1 MMQLNKEGT
10 INDLVNYRF
19 TRSNEDLETAKLL
32 FNNNEYRAANNRAY
46 YAIFHAISAIHVL
59 DGNCYKRHKDA
70 IGNFNKNYIKTE
82 IFPKEYGRK
91 ISEAEFIREASDYDC
106 HYIASK
112 SITADLI
119 STADELTALIK
130 DYCNNKITNATL
142 N

>member
-32 FNNNEYRAANNRAY
+32 FN
-46 YAIFHAISAIHVL
+46 
-59 DGNCYKRHKDA
+59 
-70 IGNFNKNYIKTE
+70 
-82 IFPKEYGRK
+82 
-91 ISEAEFIREASDYDC
+91 
-106 HYIASK
+106 IASK

-130 DYCNNKITNATL
+130 DYCNSKITNATL